1 MGKKKPFWSL
11 QHDNYKVRTWIEA
24 GIVLTLTAIS
34 TYFLI
39 AYTGAPKSAW
49 CEAVFIA
56 GMPWAG
62 LWFITGLIRAI
73 KDEGKNYD

>member
-1 MGKKKPFWSL
+1 MSKKVPFWSL
-11 QHDNYKVRTWIEA
+11 QHENYKVRTWIEA

-49 CEAVFIA
+49 CEAVFPA

-62 LWFITGLIRAI
+62 LWFMAILHRAVR
-73 KDEGKNYD
+73 DEKRH